1 MFPSLFTARGGQKKE
16 TRERPSPFGG
26 GISDQTTKTQPP
38 RRFFPSLSRQTQRSG
53 VAHKPDHGHCYL
65 ALSRGHHL
73 LMDAATKSSVCPKHA
88 TCNPPSCQQRTCTAY
103 RGSFPRVS
111 RSAGGPILPSASK
124 RPNSPPPPRKPCLPP
139 RKVPEADIVSC
150 LAWPRPSSFNLG
162 SHAWGLE
169 RPDFGSLGWVAGRG
183 LEETPLSGQEMQK
196 ILKIP
201 SSSCHHGPTHNTKKW
216 RPLGSQW
223 KTTRAQPQPALPK
236 LHQVNTAILSA
247 ARDTIYHSRRS
258 SPPVPTIR
266 SSAAVLTRC
275 GTPPSKAKRPT
286 PGSSGPPS
294 KIPSRSG
301 SGTMHDRTHPFGVS
315 RFCSPSAAS

>member
-1 MFPSLFTARGGQKKE
+1 MRPATLHRVNNAHALHTGEASLAFPGPRVAQCSPQ
-16 TRERPSPFGG
+16 RPS
-26 GISDQTTKTQPP
+26 
-38 RRFFPSLSRQTQRSG
+38 
-53 VAHKPDHGHCYL
+53 
-65 ALSRGHHL
+65 
-73 LMDAATKSSVCPKHA
+73 
-88 TCNPPSCQQRTCTAY
+88 
-103 RGSFPRVS
+103 
-111 RSAGGPILPSASK
+111 GPILLHL
-124 RPNSPPPPRKPCLPP
+124 PRKPCLPP

-169 RPDFGSLGWVAGRG
+169 RPNFGSLGWVAGRG
-183 LEETPLSGQEMQK
+183 REETPLSGQAMQK

-223 KTTRAQPQPALPK
+223 KTTRTQPQPALPK

-266 SSAAVLTRC
+266 SSAAVLTRS